1 MITIDGIY
9 EKLGV
14 DFIITHNRC
23 VLAASLFHRSEQMV
37 RQAGAAVN
45 LGSANAYTDSNRMSF
60 TGGYTSYFQKIQADK
75 EEFFHLILIS
85 KDLGKKYFLTSPERE
100 GRDFYEVLMSNFKLP
115 LLKEWGALLLNYGKS
130 RRVVDPGYGKTDVIY
145 GSFARRDG
153 RKFAGIPLNQV
164 ISHDISIYSEA
175 ILTDGIKW
183 LFESGTVKLTE
194 KLQQPLPEDLTLD
207 GYFSKYGKT
216 IVEHLAGQI
225 HPVSALQSVPDTVVL
240 KGKRLYPQQATIVQ
254 GAVRF
259 LDKKSD
265 FLFINEGMGTG
276 KTLQALSIAEGY
288 ANLKALRMHP
298 GMSLKDL
305 YSDMGAVKYRN
316 IVMCPSHLVEK
327 WKAECEAEIPYAKAT
342 IISTLEDLV
351 KIKKAGIQRIG
362 KEFFIISKDFA
373 KLGNMERP
381 TPVKMRS
388 HIPFYYKE
396 CTECGAQVC
405 APVKR
410 CMCSSTTFKLG
421 SEEQGHGSGLIC
433 PECKQL
439 LYVRNDGDG
448 NPQFLTPKDFA
459 KPTGYNRECPY
470 CGTIL
475 WAPFIKNVNQG
486 FYLKKRKHQ
495 WKRATHYV
503 NKTQKATK
511 SVWVLDG
518 YENDYFEYVQQK
530 PIDVKADMEG
540 IRKYSPALYIK
551 KHLKN
556 FFDFAIFDECH
567 EYKGGSTAQGHAM
580 HALIKSSKK
589 QLALT
594 GTIAGGKADHLFY
607 LLYRLCPWKMKD
619 YGWNGAMKF
628 SEEYGTVE
636 RTFSVDEEDSERG
649 AMYRGRQLSAPKTKP
664 GISPRIFTDFL
675 LDSAVFLDLDDMS
688 KYLPEFK
695 EQVVTVPMERD
706 VSVDYHR
713 VVECLQEHGR
723 KNSAIMSRC
732 LQFAL
737 SYSDKP
743 FLEHPAIIH
752 PQTGD
757 ELCEV
762 SDNSSLWEGDH
773 LLPKE
778 EKLVELIKDEI
789 SEDRNCVVYAEYT
802 ASEETN
808 VCERLKTIIERHVK
822 VKAQVL
828 YSNTPAAIDRE
839 EWMHKQAREGV
850 QVFITNPRCV
860 ATGLDFCWKEG
871 DKSYNF
877 PTLFFYQLGY
887 SLFVVWQASR
897 RAYRLVQREECRVY
911 YMAYENTIQAAVISL
926 IAQKQVATSA
936 IQGKFS
942 TEGISAM
949 AEGVD
954 ERVQLAAAMSQ
965 NDFKTGNIMQNMFDV
980 LAKSR
985 QDSDCGEDDGEK
997 MLILRELIG
1006 TDLYDQF
1013 EKILHPSADEV
1024 MDMMLEEFFQDD
1036 WPDEDDEPDEPK
1048 KSDNN
1053 VVDPFDFDQKP
1064 ASEALQHI
1072 RNTNASVGKQIDLFS
1087 LF

>member
-1 MITIDGIY
+1 MINIDGIY

-14 DFIITHNRC
+14 DFVITHNRC
-23 VLAASLFHRSEQMV
+23 VLAASLFHRSEQLV

-45 LGSANAYTDSNRMSF
+45 LGTANAYTKSNRMF
-60 TGGYTSYFQKIQADK
+60 FAGGYTAYFQKIQADK
-75 EEFFHLILIS
+75 EEFYHLILIS
-85 KDLGKKYFLTSPERE
+85 KELGKSYFLTSPERE
-100 GRDFYEVLMSNFKLP
+100 GMDFYEVLMSNYKLP
-115 LLKEWGALLLNYGKS
+115 LLKEWGGMLLEYGKS
-130 RRVVDPGYGKTDVIY
+130 KGVVDPAFEKTNVIY
-145 GSFARRDG
+145 GSFSRRG
-153 RKFAGIPLNQV
+153 NREFAGIPLDQV
-164 ISHDISIYSEA
+164 VAHDIRAYSENV
-175 ILTDGIKW
+175 LTDGIKW
-183 LFESGTVKLTE
+183 LFDSGKARLA
-194 KLQQPLPEDLTLD
+194 KKPQQPLPEDLTLD
-207 GYFSKYGKT
+207 DYFSKYGKT
-216 IVEHLAGQI
+216 IVDHLKGQI
-225 HPVSALQSVPDTVVL
+225 HPVSGLQSVPDTVVL
-240 KGKRLYPQQATIVQ
+240 KGKRLYPQQAAIVQ

-259 LDKKSD
+259 LDKKSN

-276 KTLQALSIAEGY
+276 KTLQALAIAEGY
-288 ANLKALRMHP
+288 ANLKAMRTHP
-298 GMSLKDL
+298 GMSLKEL
-305 YSDMGAVKYRN
+305 YSDMDAVKYRN

-351 KIKKAGIQRIG
+351 KIKKAGLRRTG
-362 KEFFIISKDFA
+362 KEFYIISKDFA

-381 TPVKMRS
+381 TPVKMRKD
-388 HIPFYYKE
+388 IPYYYKE
-396 CTECGAQVC
+396 CTECGRQVC
-405 APVKR
+405 APVKK
-410 CMCSSTTFKLG
+410 CPECSSTTFKL
-421 SEEQGHGSGLIC
+421 SDEEQGHGSGLIC

-448 NPQFLTPKDFA
+448 SVKILTPRDFA

-470 CGTIL
+470 CRSIL

-486 FYLKKRKHQ
+486 FGFKKRKHQ
-495 WKRATHYV
+495 WKRATHFV
-503 NKTQKATK
+503 NHTQKATK

-518 YENDYFEYVQQK
+518 YETDYFEYVAQR
-530 PIDVKADMEG
+530 PLDVKADMEG

-551 KHLKN
+551 KYMKN

-567 EYKGGSTAQGHAM
+567 EHKGGSTAQGHAM

-607 LLYRLCPWKMKD
+607 LLYRLCPWKVKE
-619 YGWNGAMKF
+619 YGWNGSMKF

-636 RTFSVDEEDSERG
+636 RAFSVDDEDSERG
-649 AMYRGRQLSAPKTKP
+649 AMFRGRQLSAPKTKP

-688 KYLPEFK
+688 QYLPDFK
-695 EQVVTVPMERD
+695 EYVVTVPMERD
-706 VSVDYHR
+706 VANDYNR
-713 VVECLQEHGR
+713 VIERLKEEGR
-723 KNSAIMSRC
+723 KSNAIMSRC
-732 LQFAL
+732 LQFGL
-737 SYSDKP
+737 SYPDKP
-743 FLEHPAIIH
+743 FLKDDVIIH
-752 PQTGD
+752 PEKGYEMCQVPSHAD
-757 ELCEV
+757 
-762 SDNSSLWEGDH
+762 LWEGDH

-778 EKLVELIKDEI
+778 EKLIELIRDEI
-789 SEDRNCVVYAEYT
+789 SEGRNCVVYAEYT

-808 VCERLKTIIERHVK
+808 VCERLRKVIEQHVK
-822 VKAQVL
+822 VKTQVL

-897 RAYRLVQREECRVY
+897 RGYRLIQREECRVY
-911 YMAYENTIQAAVISL
+911 YMAYENTVQAAAISL

-965 NDFKTGNIMQNMFDV
+965 SDFKTGNIMQGMFDV

-985 QDSDCGEDDGEK
+985 QGGDGGEDDGEK
-997 MLILRELIG
+997 MLTLRELIG
-1006 TDLYDQF
+1006 SDLYDRF
-1013 EKILHPSADEV
+1013 ERILHPSADEV

-1036 WPDEDDEPDEPK
+1036 WPEEDNEPEEPE
-1048 KSDNN
+1048 KSDSN
-1053 VVDPFDFDQKP
+1053 VVDLFYFDQKP

-1072 RNTNASVGKQIDLFS
+1072 HVNTSVGKQIDLFS